1 MAKCY
6 KTGQYLLVVLVLAL
20 IAEEVVPTVAVAAV
34 GAGPTV
40 VAVGVGLA
48 AEEAEEAGEDIK

>member
-20 IAEEVVPTVAVAAV
+20 IAGDLVPTVAVVAV
-34 GAGPTV
+34 EAGTV
-40 VAVGVGLA
+40 VAVVVGLA